1 MFDIAKSS
9 SEKGVSGQLSRP
21 LLELASDQAYAML
34 RAFTLRSIVESN
46 KASWPLDFH
55 MLTNG
60 ISKDTQKE
68 IVDSLPKGSASIRW
82 VPVNLELFR
91 KISLMLSQVSRMTY
105 ARLLIPH
112 VLSNTV
118 SRVSSVDT
126 DVLVLDDLTPLWE
139 TDRT

>member
-9 SEKGVSGQLSRP
+9 SEKGGSGQLSRP
-21 LLELASDQAYAML
+21 LLASASDQAYATPL
-34 RAFTLRSIVESN
+34 AVTLRSIVESN

-55 MLTNG
+55 VLPDG

-82 VPVNLELFR
+82 VPVTLELFR